1 VTPAG
6 RQRRFGVKPRLT
18 PAPRRRE
25 VENPEFAAFIR
36 RVLRAYARRAGAGDL
51 DALADLG
58 RLREELD
65 GHMTD
70 VVAALRNDWA
80 YSWKEIAGA
89 LGISRQ
95 AAQQRWAKAGG
106 RRRPG
111 GQPGHLR

>member
-1 VTPAG
+1 
-6 RQRRFGVKPRLT
+6 LT

-25 VENPEFAAFIR
+25 VENPEFAAFTR

-51 DALADLG
+51 DALEDLA
-58 RLREELD
+58 RLREELE
-65 GHMTD
+65 GHMAD
-70 VVAALRNDWA
+70 VVAALRGDWA
-80 YSWKEIAGA
+80 YSWAEIAGA

-95 AAQQRWAKAGG
+95 AAQQRWSKAGG